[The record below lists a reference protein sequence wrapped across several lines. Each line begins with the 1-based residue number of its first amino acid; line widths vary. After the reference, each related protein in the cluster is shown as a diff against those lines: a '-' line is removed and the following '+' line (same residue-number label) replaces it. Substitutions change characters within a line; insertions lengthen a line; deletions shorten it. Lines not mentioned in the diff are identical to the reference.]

1 MRLILL
7 FLTFFIV
14 SCHDIAA
21 FAQDR
26 VALVIGNDHYPN
38 LPPDRQL
45 QKAVNDA
52 RAVGN
57 TLEKIGFKVFRGE
70 NLDRAGMVDRIFAF
84 SQAIKPGDIA
94 VVFFAGHGVAFSGGN
109 FLLPADIP
117 LPKAGEEARARNLS
131 LGESDIIADIQER
144 KPRVLVMILDA
155 CRDNPFRQPGLTRSI
170 GNETGLL
177 RGREAEGVFTIYS
190 AGFGQTALDRLG
202 ENDRSQNSIF
212 TRALLPALSL
222 TDTHLADVVINV
234 REEVA
239 RLAASVGHRQSP
251 AYYDQT
257 QGGRIYLAG
266 RSITVSAP
274 PAPLSAPA
282 PVAPQAA
289 PVAPPPPP
297 AAAKPPAVA
306 ALPPAPQA
314 RTLLQRWQRKIGT
327 AVSAAA
333 ISRDGRFVAVGNS
346 AIDIVNAE
354 NGQTIRSFA
363 AYHYGVCSL
372 AFSPDGTMLASVGC
386 GEKPVK
392 IWDPATG
399 RLIRNF
405 EETPV
410 GYSSVAFSPD
420 GRQIAAAANK
430 SLVIWDLSG
439 RLVWKVADLI
449 GGSSVAFSP
458 DGRWI
463 ATSGGKGVAL
473 WDRTSGAPVKEFL
486 KGHDTVVHAVAFSP
500 DSQRLITGNAY
511 LGITD
516 IKSGKTTLSPF
527 SLLKSPIYKLA
538 VAPDGRAIVSGGP
551 DEEVR
556 LWDAETAQPLQ
567 IITGYTHRITALGFS
582 ADGRRVVSSD
592 WAGLVRMFALE

>member
-7 FLTFFIV
+7 LSTIFIV

-26 VALVIGNDHYPN
+26 VALVIGNDRYPN
-38 LPPDRQL
+38 LPSDRQL

-52 RAVGN
+52 RAVGEA
-57 TLEKIGFKVFRGE
+57 LEKIGFKVIRGE

-84 SQAIKPGDIA
+84 SQAIKPGDTA
-94 VVFFAGHGVAFSGGN
+94 VMFFAGHGVAFSGGN
-109 FLLPADIP
+109 FLLPTDIP
-117 LPKAGEEARARNLS
+117 LPKAGEETRARNLS
-131 LGESDIIADIQER
+131 LGEADIVADIQER
-144 KPRVLVMILDA
+144 KPRVLVMMLDA

-202 ENDRSQNSIF
+202 DNDRSQNSVF
-212 TRALLPALSL
+212 TRTLLPAL
-222 TDTHLADVVINV
+222 TRADTHLADIVIDV

-239 RLAASVGHRQSP
+239 RLAATAGHQQYP

-257 QGGRIYLAG
+257 RGGRIYLAA
-266 RSITVSAP
+266 RPVVANAAP
-274 PAPLSAPA
+274 PSTT
-282 PVAPQAA
+282 APQAA

-297 AAAKPPAVA
+297 ATAKPPAVA

-314 RTLLQRWQRKIGT
+314 GAILRESWQRKVDG

-333 ISRDGRFVAVGNS
+333 ISHDGRFVAVSNS
-346 AIDIVNAE
+346 AIHILNAE

-392 IWDPATG
+392 IWEPATG
-399 RLIRNF
+399 RLIRSF
-405 EETPV
+405 EETLV

-420 GRQIAAAANK
+420 GRQIAAGANK
-430 SLVIWDLSG
+430 SLIIWDLSG

-463 ATSGGKGVAL
+463 ATSGGNGVAL
-473 WDRTSGAPVKEFL
+473 WDSTSGAPVKEFL
-486 KGHDTVVHAVAFSP
+486 KGHDTVFHTVAFSP
-500 DSQRLITGNAY
+500 DGQRLISGNAY

-516 IKSGKTTLSPF
+516 IKSGTTSRSSP
-527 SLLKSPIYKLA
+527 SLFNSLIYKLA
-538 VAPDGRAIVSGGP
+538 VAPDGRTIASGGP
-551 DEEVR
+551 DREVR
-556 LWDAETAQPLQ
+556 LWNAESGQVLQ
-567 IITGYTHRITALGFS
+567 IISGYTRDITALGFS
-582 ADGRRVVSSD
+582 ADGRRVISSD
-592 WAGLVRMFALE
+592 RAGLVRMFALQ